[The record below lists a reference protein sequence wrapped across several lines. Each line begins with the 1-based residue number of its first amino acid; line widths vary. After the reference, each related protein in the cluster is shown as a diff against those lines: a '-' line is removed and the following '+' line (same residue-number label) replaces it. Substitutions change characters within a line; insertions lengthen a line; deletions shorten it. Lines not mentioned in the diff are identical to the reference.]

1 MTREETIEAL
11 ATKLIGKVFGPL
23 NAPGFATTIYDQFI
37 APLEAERASERARSI
52 KDAEWLETERLAAEA
67 ARDEALALLKE
78 ARDYTIVTAYCVSSG
93 SLLARIDAALAQPV
107 MEKEE
112 G

>member
-11 ATKLIGKVFGPL
+11 QGVALSTGYQLDIRSAT
-23 NAPGFATTIYDQFI
+23 AIYDQFI
-37 APLEAERASERARSI
+37 APLEANAINAASVIKRAEMWQSRA
-52 KDAEWLETERLAAEA
+52 EAAEA
-67 ARDEALALLKE
+67 ARDEALALLAE
-78 ARDYTIVTAYCVSSG
+78 ARAFVTGWRASDD
-93 SLLARIDAALAQPV
+93 LIARIDAALAPA

>member
-1 MTREETIEAL
+1 MNRDETIA
-11 ATKLIGKVFGPL
+11 AIVKVGCDDEGCL
-23 NAPGFATTIYDQFI
+23 WVEQATTIYDQFI